1 MKVIAHFLVS
11 PWFAIL
17 TIGLGV
23 VCFPLIDVCGNNGG
37 IKIDLYSIAKDLKS
51 GSLSIME
58 IISISDMVTD
68 MSVKPQIFDEM
79 VGDKVTPSMI
89 MSQCELSLSS
99 EVDSSLAPVFSQA
112 AETVAASTEPRD
124 IYWRIRFF
132 AASNELKYTIYM
144 GTWYKNATD
153 VGVVINYKRA
163 NVDQKLEKWF
173 ENNIDYER
181 CVFRP
186 SA

>member
-1 MKVIAHFLVS
+1 MKVIAYFLVS
-11 PWFAIL
+11 PWFVIL
-17 TIGLGV
+17 TIGLGA

-37 IKIDLYSIAKDLKS
+37 IQVDLSNLAKDLKS
-51 GSLSIME
+51 GSLSKME
-58 IISISDMVTD
+58 VISISDMVTD
-68 MSVKPQIFDEM
+68 MDAKPQIFDEM

-89 MSQCELSLSS
+89 MSQCELSLSG
-99 EVDSSLAPVFSQA
+99 EIDSSLAPLFSHA
-112 AETVAASTEPRD
+112 AETVADPIPPRAL
-124 IYWRIRFF
+124 YWRIRFF

-153 VGVVINYKRA
+153 VGVVMNSKRA

-173 ENNIDYER
+173 ENNIDYRR

-186 SA
+186 GA